1 MRAPQRFK
9 YADML
14 VQDTTF
20 LESWH
25 NQLRILTLSENEN
38 TLDEIVQLI
47 ANGECISENR
57 KIHIQEFLLT
67 YMLSAL
73 ALKII
78 ILYHILYRE
87 SRRERE
93 KERHEIYC
101 ATRSY
106 LAGEDAFC
114 VCFVCCYEKRFVVG
128 CCKGKGL

>member
-25 NQLRILTLSENEN
+25 NQLQILTLSENEN

-47 ANGECISENR
+47 ANGEECISENRNR

-73 ALKII
+73 
-78 ILYHILYRE
+78 
-87 SRRERE
+87 
-93 KERHEIYC
+93 
-101 ATRSY
+101 
-106 LAGEDAFC
+106 D
-114 VCFVCCYEKRFVVG
+114 
-128 CCKGKGL
+128 